1 LSDRHRLLW
10 QEDVMNRFNLLTV
23 ALFAIWIPGCISHP
37 QTAEEFRKAVPGA
50 FSAKVETFEVD
61 RPFSQVAGTFQKM
74 GPDCL
79 SKTIKTTS
87 QTTTSYQVIVTTYK
101 PTVLVVGKKA
111 ELHVQQHHEQGVIN
125 VSKEPDGGYYLLVA
139 DAQPVT
145 QTKTRI
151 DLYRPSMGHG
161 VLIQAVK
168 NWATGENVGC
178 PDLTK

>member
-1 LSDRHRLLW
+1 LVDR
-10 QEDVMNRFNLLTV
+10 TS
-23 ALFAIWIPGCISHP
+23 IPGLAL
-37 QTAEEFRKAVPGA
+37 QRTA
-50 FSAKVETFEVD
+50 
-61 RPFSQVAGTFQKM
+61 FQKM

-101 PTVLVVGKKA
+101 PTVVVTGKKA
-111 ELHVQQHHEQGVIN
+111 ELHVQQRHEQGVIN
-125 VSKEPDGGYYLLVA
+125 VSKEPEGGYYLLVA

-145 QTKTRI
+145 PTKTRI
-151 DLYRPSMGHG
+151 DLYRPSMRHS

-168 NWATGENVGC
+168 NWATGENIGC

>member
-1 LSDRHRLLW
+1 
-10 QEDVMNRFNLLTV
+10 MNRYYVVIIVLNLL
-23 ALFAIWIPGCISHP
+23 ALFGCISHP
-37 QTAEEFRKAVPGA
+37 QTAEDFRKAVPGA

-61 RPFSQVAGTFQKM
+61 RPFSQVASTFQKM
-74 GPDCL
+74 GPNCL

-87 QTTTSYQVIVTTYK
+87 RTNMSYQVIVTTYK
-101 PTVLVVGKKA
+101 PTVLVTGKKA
-111 ELHVQQHHEQGVIN
+111 ELHVQFHHDQGVIN
-125 VSKEPDGGYYLLVA
+125 VSKEPAGGYYLLVA

-145 QTKTRI
+145 HTKTRI

>member
-1 LSDRHRLLW
+1 MSRSHVFIVLLSLLG
-10 QEDVMNRFNLLTV
+10 LC
-23 ALFAIWIPGCISHP
+23 GCISHP

-50 FSAKVETFEVD
+50 FSATVETFEVD
-61 RPFSQVAGTFQKM
+61 RPFNQVANTFQKM
-74 GPDCL
+74 GPNCL

-87 QTTTSYQVIVTTYK
+87 QTNMSYQVIVTTYK
-101 PTVLVVGKKA
+101 PTVLVTANKA
-111 ELHVQQHHEQGVIN
+111 ELHVQQHHEQGVVN

-139 DAQPVT
+139 DARPINKS
-145 QTKTRI
+145 KTRV
-151 DLYRPSMGHG
+151 DLYRPSMGFG

>member
-1 LSDRHRLLW
+1 ML
-10 QEDVMNRFNLLTV
+10 EDVMNRYYVLIIVLNLL
-23 ALFAIWIPGCISHP
+23 ALFGCISHP

-50 FSAKVETFEVD
+50 FSATVESFEVD
-61 RPFSQVAGTFQKM
+61 RPFSQVASTFQEM

-87 QTTTSYQVIVTTYK
+87 RTNMSYQVIVTTYK
-101 PTVLVVGKKA
+101 PTVLVSAKKA
-111 ELHVQQHHEQGVIN
+111 ELHVQFHHEQGVIN

>member
-1 LSDRHRLLW
+1 
-10 QEDVMNRFNLLTV
+10 MNRYYVVIVLVGLLTLV
-23 ALFAIWIPGCISHP
+23 GCISHP

-61 RPFSQVAGTFQKM
+61 RPFSQVASTFQKM

-87 QTTTSYQVIVTTYK
+87 QTNRSYQVIVTTYK
-101 PTVLVVGKKA
+101 PTVLVTGKKA
-111 ELHVQQHHEQGVIN
+111 ELHVQQHHEQGVLN

-151 DLYRPSMGHG
+151 DLYRQSIGHG

>member
-1 LSDRHRLLW
+1 MKRYHVLFVVL
-10 QEDVMNRFNLLTV
+10 N
-23 ALFAIWIPGCISHP
+23 LFALVGCISHP

-61 RPFSQVAGTFQKM
+61 RPFGQVASTFQKM
-74 GPDCL
+74 GLNCL
-79 SKTIKTTS
+79 TKTIKMTS

-101 PTVLVVGKKA
+101 PTVVVGGKKA
-111 ELHVQQHHEQGVIN
+111 ELHVQQHHEQGVVN
-125 VSKEPDGGYYLLVA
+125 VSKEPDGGYYLLVV

-145 QTKTRI
+145 HAKTRI
-151 DLYRPSMGHG
+151 DLYRPSMGHS

>member
-1 LSDRHRLLW
+1 
-10 QEDVMNRFNLLTV
+10 MNRFHVLIVVLYLFNLIKYV
-23 ALFAIWIPGCISHP
+23 SHP
-37 QTAEEFRKAVPGA
+37 QSAEEFRKAVPGA
-50 FSAKVETFEVD
+50 FSATVETFEVD
-61 RPFSQVAGTFQKM
+61 RPFGQVASTFQKM
-74 GPDCL
+74 GPNCL

-87 QTTTSYQVIVTTYK
+87 RTTTSYQVIVTTYK
-101 PTVLVVGKKA
+101 PTVLVRGKKA

-125 VSKEPDGGYYLLVA
+125 VSKEPAGGYYLLVA

-151 DLYRPSMGHG
+151 DLYRPSMGHS